1 MLFTYSGLALAL
13 FVVIELEVEEPLL
26 DVRVFRYWPFTN
38 SLLLIAV
45 LSVGLFGVLFYVPLL
60 LQQAQ
65 HLGAFE
71 TGLVLFPQALVM
83 GLLMPISGRLYDR
96 IGPRVPASVGLLI
109 LATGTYLLHNLTV
122 DAPRAHVMGLLAFRA
137 VGMGLA
143 MMPIMTGGLAV
154 IPPELVSRAS
164 AFNNVVQRSVAAL
177 GLAVLTA
184 MLTSQRAQLMADRS
198 ARLRPDLVVPA
209 VGPPGAPPI
218 LGHYALYQAISGRVF
233 VAAIDNL
240 FLVTSWLTL
249 LGVGLALLLRS
260 NVFHRP
266 ADESTGPAGASRAA
280 PAGASR
286 PELDAVS
293 PAH

>member
-1 MLFTYSGLALAL
+1 
-13 FVVIELEVEEPLL
+13 
-26 DVRVFRYWPFTN
+26 
-38 SLLLIAV
+38 
-45 LSVGLFGVLFYVPLL
+45 VPLL

-96 IGPRVPASVGLLI
+96 IGPRLPASVGLLI

-177 GLAVLTA
+177 GLAVLTV
-184 MLTSQRAQLMADRS
+184 MLTSQRAHALQRLPPPGRRVHRTGRGLPCRAGGCVPARARRGLPRALTGIRADRY
-198 ARLRPDLVVPA
+198 P
-209 VGPPGAPPI
+209 
-218 LGHYALYQAISGRVF
+218 
-233 VAAIDNL
+233 
-240 FLVTSWLTL
+240 
-249 LGVGLALLLRS
+249 
-260 NVFHRP
+260 HR
-266 ADESTGPAGASRAA
+266 R
-280 PAGASR
+280 
-286 PELDAVS
+286 
-293 PAH
+293 

>member
-1 MLFTYSGLALAL
+1 
-13 FVVIELEVEEPLL
+13 
-26 DVRVFRYWPFTN
+26 
-38 SLLLIAV
+38 
-45 LSVGLFGVLFYVPLL
+45 
-60 LQQAQ
+60 
-65 HLGAFE
+65 
-71 TGLVLFPQALVM
+71 
-83 GLLMPISGRLYDR
+83 
-96 IGPRVPASVGLLI
+96 
-109 LATGTYLLHNLTV
+109 
-122 DAPRAHVMGLLAFRA
+122 
-137 VGMGLA
+137 
-143 MMPIMTGGLAV
+143 
-154 IPPELVSRAS
+154 
-164 AFNNVVQRSVAAL
+164 
-177 GLAVLTA
+177 
-184 MLTSQRAQLMADRS
+184 
-198 ARLRPDLVVPA
+198 VVPA

-260 NVFHRP
+260 NVFRRP